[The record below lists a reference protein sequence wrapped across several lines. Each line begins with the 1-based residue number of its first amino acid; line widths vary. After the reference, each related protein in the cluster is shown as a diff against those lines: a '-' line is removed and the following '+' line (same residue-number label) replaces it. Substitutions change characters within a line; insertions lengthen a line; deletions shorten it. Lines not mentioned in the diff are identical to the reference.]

1 MKLNTKGKDSP
12 VTSPTIKAMPGTSK
26 AVPFYNVGG
35 RLIAHMNR
43 HSVFYMQLPFVVL
56 FSLFI
61 IIPVIIAIALSF
73 TDFNSIQT
81 PHFVGLQNYVN
92 ILTNDNV
99 FTENAIPNTIVYS
112 VIVGVFGYILSFFL
126 AWSLAQIPKGPRTVM
141 AIILYLPSMTSGI
154 MLSTV
159 WQVFFAGDK
168 VGYLNALLLR
178 LDLIQSPIVWLSDS
192 KFLMVIMLVVS
203 LWSSMGIGFLSMLAG
218 ILNVNRELYEAA
230 YIDGIRNRLHEIL
243 YITIPAIKPHMM
255 FGAIMAIVNAFQ
267 NGNIGVQLSGA
278 NPTPGY
284 AGQLLVTHAEERAF
298 IRYEMG
304 YSAALSVILL
314 IIVWCVSKISKK
326 LFAEKE

>member
-1 MKLNTKGKDSP
+1 MIRLKDRED
-12 VTSPTIKAMPGTSK
+12 KALPLRK
-26 AVPFYNVGG
+26 ARRTLENHFD
-35 RLIAHMNR
+35 R
-43 HSVFYMQLPFVVL
+43 HSAFYMQAPFVAL
-56 FSLFI
+56 FVLFI

-81 PHFVGLQNYVN
+81 PHFVGLENYVN
-92 ILTNDNV
+92 ILTNDSV
-99 FTENAIPNTIVYS
+99 FTEFAIPNTIVYS
-112 VIVGVFGYILSFFL
+112 VIVGVGGYFLSFFL

-141 AIILYLPSMTSGI
+141 AIILYLPSMTAGI

-168 VGYLNALLLR
+168 VGYLNSILLK
-178 LDLIQSPIVWLSDS
+178 LDLIQSPITWLSDS
-192 KFLMVIMLVVS
+192 RYLMLIMIIVS

-230 YIDGIRNRLHEIL
+230 HIDGVRNRIQEII

-267 NGNIGVQLSGA
+267 NGSIGVQLSGA

-284 AGQLLVTHAEERAF
+284 AGQLLVTHAEEHAF

-314 IIVWCVSKISKK
+314 IIVWCISQMSKK
-326 LFAEKE
+326 LFAEKG

>member
-1 MKLNTKGKDSP
+1 MILKQKKEKSGPSTFHRI
-12 VTSPTIKAMPGTSK
+12 TSPL
-26 AVPFYNVGG
+26 VQHFD
-35 RLIAHMNR
+35 R
-43 HSVFYMQLPFVVL
+43 HSVFYMQAPFVIL
-56 FSLFI
+56 FVLFI
-61 IIPVIIAIALSF
+61 IIPVIIAIGLSF
-73 TDFNSIQT
+73 TDFNSIQA
-81 PHFVGLQNYVN
+81 PNFVGLENYVN
-92 ILTNDNV
+92 ILTNDNT
-99 FTENAIPNTIVYS
+99 FTEYAIPNTIVYS
-112 VIVGVFGYILSFFL
+112 VIVGIGGYILSFFL

-141 AIILYLPSMTSGI
+141 AIILYLPSMTAGI

-168 VGYLNALLLR
+168 VGYLNSILLS
-178 LDLIQSPIVWLSDS
+178 LDIIQSPITWLSDS
-192 KFLMVIMLVVS
+192 KYLMIIMIIVS

-230 YIDGIRNRLHEIL
+230 HIDGVKNRIQEII

-267 NGNIGVQLSGA
+267 NGSIGVQLSGA

-284 AGQLLVTHAEERAF
+284 AGQLLVTHAEEHAF

-314 IIVWCVSKISKK
+314 IIVWCVSQISKR
-326 LFAEKE
+326 LFTEKG

>member
-1 MKLNTKGKDSP
+1 MKLKQKKGKSGP
-12 VTSPTIKAMPGTSK
+12 STFHRITSPL
-26 AVPFYNVGG
+26 VQHFD
-35 RLIAHMNR
+35 R
-43 HSVFYMQLPFVVL
+43 HSVFYMQAPFVIL
-56 FSLFI
+56 FVLFI
-61 IIPVIIAIALSF
+61 IIPVIIAIGLSF
-73 TDFNSIQT
+73 TDFNSIQA
-81 PHFVGLQNYVN
+81 PNFVGLENYVN
-92 ILTNDNV
+92 ILTNDNT
-99 FTENAIPNTIVYS
+99 FTEYAIPNTIVYS
-112 VIVGVFGYILSFFL
+112 VIVGIGGYILSFFL

-141 AIILYLPSMTSGI
+141 AIILDLPSMTAGI

-168 VGYLNALLLR
+168 VGYLNSILLS
-178 LDLIQSPIVWLSDS
+178 LDIIQSPITWLSDS
-192 KFLMVIMLVVS
+192 KYLMIIMIIVS

-230 YIDGIRNRLHEIL
+230 HIDGVKNRIQEII

-267 NGNIGVQLSGA
+267 NGSIGVQLSGA

-284 AGQLLVTHAEERAF
+284 AGQLLVTHAEEHAF

-314 IIVWCVSKISKK
+314 IIVWCVSQISKK
-326 LFAEKE
+326 LFAEKG

>member
-1 MKLNTKGKDSP
+1 MKLKQKKEKSGPSTFHRI
-12 VTSPTIKAMPGTSK
+12 TSPL
-26 AVPFYNVGG
+26 VQHFD
-35 RLIAHMNR
+35 R
-43 HSVFYMQLPFVVL
+43 HSVFYMQAPFVIL
-56 FSLFI
+56 FVLFI
-61 IIPVIIAIALSF
+61 IIPVIIAIGLSF
-73 TDFNSIQT
+73 TDFNSIQA
-81 PHFVGLQNYVN
+81 PNFVGLENYVN
-92 ILTNDNV
+92 ILTNDNT
-99 FTENAIPNTIVYS
+99 FTEYAIPNTIVYS
-112 VIVGVFGYILSFFL
+112 VIVGIGGYILSFFL

-141 AIILYLPSMTSGI
+141 AIILYLPSMTAGI

-168 VGYLNALLLR
+168 VGYLNSILLS
-178 LDLIQSPIVWLSDS
+178 LDIIQSPITWLSDS
-192 KFLMVIMLVVS
+192 KYLMIIMIIVS

-230 YIDGIRNRLHEIL
+230 HIDGVKNRIQEII

-267 NGNIGVQLSGA
+267 NGSIGVQLSGA

-284 AGQLLVTHAEERAF
+284 AGQLLVTHAEEHAF

-314 IIVWCVSKISKK
+314 IIVWCVSQISKK
-326 LFAEKE
+326 LFTEKG

>member
-1 MKLNTKGKDSP
+1 MRLKQKKEKSSP
-12 VTSPTIKAMPGTSK
+12 STFHRITSPL
-26 AVPFYNVGG
+26 VQHFD
-35 RLIAHMNR
+35 R
-43 HSVFYMQLPFVVL
+43 HSVFYMQAPFVIL
-56 FSLFI
+56 FVLFI
-61 IIPVIIAIALSF
+61 IIPVIIAIGLSF
-73 TDFNSIQT
+73 TDFNSIQA
-81 PHFVGLQNYVN
+81 PNFVGLENYVN
-92 ILTNDNV
+92 ILTNDNT
-99 FTENAIPNTIVYS
+99 FTEYAIPNTIVYS
-112 VIVGVFGYILSFFL
+112 VIVGIGGYILSFFL

-141 AIILYLPSMTSGI
+141 AIILYLPSMTAGI

-168 VGYLNALLLR
+168 VGYLNSILLS
-178 LDLIQSPIVWLSDS
+178 LDIIQSPITWLSDS
-192 KFLMVIMLVVS
+192 KYLMIIMIIVS

-230 YIDGIRNRLHEIL
+230 HIDGVKNRIQEII

-267 NGNIGVQLSGA
+267 NGSIGVQLSGA

-284 AGQLLVTHAEERAF
+284 AGQLLVTHAEEHAF

-314 IIVWCVSKISKK
+314 IIVWCVSQISKK
-326 LFAEKE
+326 LFTEKG

>member
-1 MKLNTKGKDSP
+1 MKQTEKTEK
-12 VTSPTIKAMPGTSK
+12 VFPTFRPIVSHLEKH
-26 AVPFYNVGG
+26 FD
-35 RLIAHMNR
+35 R
-43 HSVFYMQLPFVVL
+43 HSVFYMQAPFVIL
-56 FSLFI
+56 FGLFI

-73 TDFNSIQT
+73 TDFNSIEK
-81 PHFVGLQNYVN
+81 PNFVGLENYIN
-92 ILTNDNV
+92 ILTNDNT
-99 FTENAIPNTIVYS
+99 FTEYAIPNTIVYS
-112 VIVGVFGYILSFFL
+112 VIVGVGGYILSFFL

-141 AIILYLPSMTSGI
+141 AIILYLPSMTAGI

-168 VGYLNALLLR
+168 VGYLNALLLK
-178 LDLIQSPIVWLSDS
+178 LDIIQSPITWLSDS
-192 KFLMVIMLVVS
+192 RYLMLIMIIVS

-230 YIDGIRNRLHEIL
+230 HIDGVKNRIQEIL

-267 NGNIGVQLSGA
+267 NGSIGVQLSGA

-284 AGQLLVTHAEERAF
+284 AGQLLVTHADEFAF
-298 IRYEMG
+298 VRYEMG

-314 IIVWCVSKISKK
+314 IIVWGVSKLSKK
-326 LFAEKE
+326 LFAEKG

>member
-1 MKLNTKGKDSP
+1 MRSRNTVKPAPDKG
-12 VTSPTIKAMPGTSK
+12 
-26 AVPFYNVGG
+26 VGG
-35 RLIAHMNR
+35 RLRAHLDR
-43 HSVFYMQLPFVVL
+43 HSVFYMQLPFVTL
-56 FSLFI
+56 FLTFI
-61 IIPVIIAIALSF
+61 IIPVIIAIGLSF
-73 TDFNSIQT
+73 TDFNSIQM
-81 PHFVGLQNYVN
+81 PHFVGLRNYVN
-92 ILTNDNV
+92 ILTNDDV
-99 FTENAIPNTIVYS
+99 FLENAIPNTIIYS

-141 AIILYLPSMTSGI
+141 AIVLYLPSMTSGI

-168 VGYLNALLLR
+168 VGYLNALLLK
-178 LDLIQSPIVWLSDS
+178 LDLIRSPITWLSDS
-192 KFLMVIMLVVS
+192 KYLMIIMIVVS

-218 ILNVNRELYEAA
+218 ILNVNKELYEAA
-230 YIDGIRNRLHEIL
+230 YIDGVRNRLQEII
-243 YITIPAIKPHMM
+243 YVTIPAIKPHMM

-314 IIVWCVSKISKK
+314 IIVWGVSQISKK
-326 LFAEKE
+326 LFSDRG

>member
-1 MKLNTKGKDSP
+1 MKPIIEEAAKRRSKNQLFTP
-12 VTSPTIKAMPGTSK
+12 V
-26 AVPFYNVGG
+26 V
-35 RLIAHMNR
+35 R
-43 HSVFYMQLPFVVL
+43 HLDKHSLVYMQAPFVIMFVV
-56 FSLFI
+56 FI
-61 IIPVIIAIALSF
+61 IIPVVIAIALSF

-81 PHFVGLQNYVN
+81 PHFVGMENYIN
-92 ILTNDNV
+92 ILTNDNT
-99 FTENAIPNTIVYS
+99 FTEFAIPNTIVYS
-112 VIVGVFGYILSFFL
+112 VIVGVGGYILSFFL

-141 AIILYLPSMTSGI
+141 AIILYLPSMTAGV

-159 WQVFFAGDK
+159 WQVVFSGDK
-168 VGYLNALLLR
+168 VGYLNSLLLS

-192 KFLMVIMLVVS
+192 RYLMVIMIVVS

-230 YIDGIRNRLHEIL
+230 HIDGIKNRLQEII

-267 NGNIGVQLSGA
+267 NGSIGVQLSGA

-284 AGQLLVTHAEERAF
+284 AGQLLVTHAEEYAF

-314 IIVWCVSKISKK
+314 IIVWCVSQLSKK
-326 LFAEKE
+326 LFAEKG

>member
-1 MKLNTKGKDSP
+1 MKLKQKKEKSGPSTFHRI
-12 VTSPTIKAMPGTSK
+12 TSPL
-26 AVPFYNVGG
+26 VQHFD
-35 RLIAHMNR
+35 R
-43 HSVFYMQLPFVVL
+43 HSVFYMQAPFVIL
-56 FSLFI
+56 FVLFI
-61 IIPVIIAIALSF
+61 IIPVIIAIGLSF

-81 PHFVGLQNYVN
+81 PNFVGLENYVN
-92 ILTNDNV
+92 ILTNDNT
-99 FTENAIPNTIVYS
+99 FTEYAIPNTIVYS
-112 VIVGVFGYILSFFL
+112 VIVGIGGYILSFFL

-141 AIILYLPSMTSGI
+141 AIILYLPSMTAGI

-168 VGYLNALLLR
+168 VGYLNSILLS
-178 LDLIQSPIVWLSDS
+178 LDIIQSPITWLSDS
-192 KFLMVIMLVVS
+192 KYLMIIMIIVS

-230 YIDGIRNRLHEIL
+230 HIDGVKNRIQEII

-267 NGNIGVQLSGA
+267 NGSIGVQLSGA

-284 AGQLLVTHAEERAF
+284 AGQLLVTHAEEHAF

-314 IIVWCVSKISKK
+314 IIVWCVSQISKK
-326 LFAEKE
+326 LFTEKG

>member
-1 MKLNTKGKDSP
+1 MKPIIEEAAKRRSKNQLFTP
-12 VTSPTIKAMPGTSK
+12 V
-26 AVPFYNVGG
+26 V
-35 RLIAHMNR
+35 R
-43 HSVFYMQLPFVVL
+43 HLDKHSLVYMQAPFVIMFVV
-56 FSLFI
+56 FI
-61 IIPVIIAIALSF
+61 IIPVVIAIALSF

-81 PHFVGLQNYVN
+81 PHFVGMENYIN
-92 ILTNDNV
+92 ILTNDNT
-99 FTENAIPNTIVYS
+99 FTEFAIPNTIVYS
-112 VIVGVFGYILSFFL
+112 VIVGVGGYILSFFL

-141 AIILYLPSMTSGI
+141 AIILYLPSMTAGV

-159 WQVFFAGDK
+159 WQVVFSGDK
-168 VGYLNALLLR
+168 VGYLNSLLLS

-192 KFLMVIMLVVS
+192 RYLMVIMIVVS

-230 YIDGIRNRLHEIL
+230 HIDGIKNRLQEII

-267 NGNIGVQLSGA
+267 NGSIGVQLSGE

-284 AGQLLVTHAEERAF
+284 AGQLLVTHAEEYAF

-314 IIVWCVSKISKK
+314 IIVWCVSQLSKK
-326 LFAEKE
+326 LFAEKG

>member
-1 MKLNTKGKDSP
+1 MRLKQKKEKSSP
-12 VTSPTIKAMPGTSK
+12 STFHRITSPL
-26 AVPFYNVGG
+26 VQHFD
-35 RLIAHMNR
+35 R
-43 HSVFYMQLPFVVL
+43 HSVFYMQAPFVIL
-56 FSLFI
+56 FVLFI
-61 IIPVIIAIALSF
+61 IIPVIIAIGLSF
-73 TDFNSIQT
+73 TDFNSIQA
-81 PHFVGLQNYVN
+81 PNFVGLENYVN
-92 ILTNDNV
+92 ILTNDNT
-99 FTENAIPNTIVYS
+99 FTEYAIPNTIVYS
-112 VIVGVFGYILSFFL
+112 VIVGIGGYILSFFL

-141 AIILYLPSMTSGI
+141 AIILYLPSMTAGI

-168 VGYLNALLLR
+168 VGYLNSILLS
-178 LDLIQSPIVWLSDS
+178 LDIIQSPITWLSDS
-192 KFLMVIMLVVS
+192 KYLMIIMIIVS

-230 YIDGIRNRLHEIL
+230 HIDGVKNRIQEII

-267 NGNIGVQLSGA
+267 NGSIGVQLSGA

-284 AGQLLVTHAEERAF
+284 AGQLLVTHAEEHAF

-314 IIVWCVSKISKK
+314 IIVWCVSQISKK
-326 LFAEKE
+326 LFAEKG